1 MRWHDRPQNLVLL
14 QKAISKAVRAE
25 KRDRVE
31 KHLTRAEEAK
41 GDEATRVIY
50 RTINSLAPKRRG
62 ARETVWDAEERACFG
77 QAEEL
82 DIRAQALK
90 SIMAVEEQD
99 EETASAM
106 ENTSTRQTQ
115 AISMHKFN
123 EKQVYKLMMGLPDNK
138 GGPKTRPGD
147 GCWKG
152 APAELWKLVAR
163 QSSGLLAEFW
173 TDVAQHW
180 RHTTKLQRWRDR
192 PPSQGGKNL
201 RDAKNGWRTINLR
214 DHPSKAYIQPYM
226 PKIASQIHR
235 CQFGALPC
243 RGTREAILFVHEV
256 TERFR
261 SMANTKKSSQRSL
274 RKMAVLL
281 FDLEKA
287 FDYIPR
293 DRAFSESTKL
303 AGSNGLGLI
312 MEDLHRGTRYL
323 LLGKDGFVRKKL
335 SVSRGVRQGS
345 VEGPVVF
352 LALYTAIMDE
362 VKNTRG
368 SVGLQGVWAC
378 ESNNEE
384 EQEDEWQ
391 DISEVAFVDDMLSFL
406 VYDTDDE
413 VEEWASKVIECFE
426 MFEMKAY
433 VSNLEIMVVAWSTGS
448 KPITRQVA
456 RGRLKFKVRG
466 ITIKA
471 ATSTKYLGT
480 RIDVVSSSQKEV
492 NARLQAASHAFTRWS
507 RNIWKSGTLS
517 ERSKIK
523 AFRTLVLP
531 LLLGPNAYC

>member
-62 ARETVWDAEERACFG
+62 ARETVWDAEGRACFG

-90 SIMAVEEQD
+90 SIMAVDEQD

-115 AISMHKFN
+115 AISMDKFN
-123 EKQVYKLMMGLPDNK
+123 EKQVYKLMMRLPDNK

-173 TDVAQHW
+173 TDVAQHR
-180 RHTTKLQRWRDR
+180 RHTTKLQRCRDR
-192 PPSQGGKNL
+192 LPSQGGKNL
-201 RDAKNGWRTINLR
+201 RDAKNGWRTINLL
-214 DHPSKAYIQPYM
+214 DHLGKAYSRGLIQPYM
-226 PKIASQIHR
+226 PKIASQILR

-274 RKMAVLL
+274 RKMAVSL

-293 DRAFSESTKL
+293 DRAFSESTKQ
-303 AGSNGLGLI
+303 AGSNGVGLTI
-312 MEDLHRGTRYL
+312 EDLHRGTRYL
-323 LLGKDGFVRKKL
+323 LLGKDGSVRKKL
-335 SVSRGVRQGS
+335 CVCP
-345 VEGPVVF
+345 EE
-352 LALYTAIMDE
+352 Y
-362 VKNTRG
+362 VKDQWQVLWCSWLSTLQSWTRSG
-368 SVGLQGVWAC
+368 IR
-378 ESNNEE
+378 EE
-384 EQEDEWQ
+384 AWDCKEPGH
-391 DISEVAFVDDMLSFL
+391 V
-406 VYDTDDE
+406 
-413 VEEWASKVIECFE
+413 
-426 MFEMKAY
+426 KAMT
-433 VSNLEIMVVAWSTGS
+433 NRA
-448 KPITRQVA
+448 
-456 RGRLKFKVRG
+456 
-466 ITIKA
+466 
-471 ATSTKYLGT
+471 
-480 RIDVVSSSQKEV
+480 
-492 NARLQAASHAFTRWS
+492 
-507 RNIWKSGTLS
+507 
-517 ERSKIK
+517 
-523 AFRTLVLP
+523 
-531 LLLGPNAYC
+531 